1 MRKVQIKVTRTETW
15 FPVYEV
21 PDNMNDDDAEDWI
34 SNQAPQEVFDDY
46 TNKDTLDGMTDI
58 EIMKYFL
65 Q

>member
-21 PDNMNDDDAEDWI
+21 PDNMTDDDAEDWI
-34 SNQAPQEVFDDY
+34 SNQAPKEVFDDY
-46 TNKDTLDGMTDI
+46 SNKDTLDGMTDI